1 MGAKYNIKGFPTV
14 LLFGSR
20 KEQPN
25 QFNGQRNVDGVIN
38 YVFDQMRSL
47 VEKRKNPSG
56 KGSAKDSGNSGAG
69 HGSSGSHP
77 PPPPPTQDDSDVVVL
92 TDSNFESTIKAA
104 NSLWFIE
111 FYGTIWL
118 IILC

>member
-1 MGAKYNIKGFPTV
+1 MGSKYSIQGFPTI

-20 KEQPN
+20 KEQPH
-25 QFNGQRNVDGVIN
+25 QFNGHRSVDGVIS
-38 YVFDQMRSL
+38 YVFEQMKSL
-47 VEKRKNPSG
+47 VERRKNPSG
-56 KGSAKDSGNSGAG
+56 KGSAKDSGSSGAG
-69 HGSSGSHP
+69 HGNSGSH
-77 PPPPPTQDDSDVVVL
+77 PPPPTQDDSDVVVL